1 MNSCHVYPPL
11 RRTGS
16 ENSDSSLSL
25 TFEKRYYHIV
35 KYANGNTI
43 MSKSS
48 LAIAALP
55 TDSIAAL
62 TLLGQRLQLAR
73 KRRDW
78 SLGELAGLAQISSQT
93 VAKIERGEPS
103 VSLRLVIAVM
113 LAMGIDLDIEELVR
127 REDLGEAASEQR
139 RSLEILIAGLQFED
153 RPLILLQRLGARL
166 RAKRKAC
173 KITIAHLAN
182 CMYASPVTVRQLEKG
197 SPSVSLGIAAAA
209 LACLRHSG
217 DIQKLALPEKDRIAM
232 SLDSLK
238 QSQRKLVRRKIL
250 R

>member
-1 MNSCHVYPPL
+1 
-11 RRTGS
+11 
-16 ENSDSSLSL
+16 
-25 TFEKRYYHIV
+25 
-35 KYANGNTI
+35 

-55 TDSIAAL
+55 ADSVAAL
-62 TLLGQRLQLAR
+62 SLLGQRLQLAR

-78 SLGELAGLAQISSQT
+78 SLAELAGLARISAQT
-93 VAKIERGEPS
+93 AAKIERGEPS
-103 VSLRLVIAVM
+103 VALRLVFAVM
-113 LAMGIDLDIEELVR
+113 LAMDIGLDVEELVR
-127 REDLGEAASEQR
+127 LEDPNEDAREQR
-139 RSLEILIAGLQFED
+139 RSLEILVAGRQFTE

-166 RAKRKAC
+166 RAKRKAR
-173 KITIAHLAN
+173 KITINHMAN

>member
-1 MNSCHVYPPL
+1 
-11 RRTGS
+11 
-16 ENSDSSLSL
+16 
-25 TFEKRYYHIV
+25 
-35 KYANGNTI
+35 

-55 TDSIAAL
+55 ADSVVAL
-62 TLLGQRLQLAR
+62 SLLGQRLQLAR

-78 SLGELAGLAQISSQT
+78 SLDELAGLARISSQT
-93 VAKIERGEPS
+93 AAKIERGEPS
-103 VSLRLVIAVM
+103 VSLRSVIAVM
-113 LAMGIDLDIEELVR
+113 LAMGIGLDIEELVQA
-127 REDLGEAASEQR
+127 EDLGEDASEHR
-139 RSLEILIAGLQFED
+139 RNREILLAGRQFAD
-153 RPLILLQRLGARL
+153 RPLLLLQRLGVRL
-166 RAKRKAC
+166 RAKRKER
-173 KITIAHLAN
+173 KITIAHMAN

-217 DIQKLALPEKDRIAM
+217 DMQKLALPEKDRIAM

-238 QSQRKLVRRKIL
+238 QSQRKLVRRKVL